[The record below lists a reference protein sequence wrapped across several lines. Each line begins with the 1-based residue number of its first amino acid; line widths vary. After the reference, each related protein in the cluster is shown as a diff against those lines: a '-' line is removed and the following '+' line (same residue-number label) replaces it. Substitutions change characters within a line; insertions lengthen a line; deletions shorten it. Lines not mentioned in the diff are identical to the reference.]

1 MVEDER
7 RLASAV
13 RRGLTAEGFVVDVAH
28 DGVDGLHQAREGG
41 YDAVVLDLML
51 PGLSGYQVC
60 ERLRAERN
68 WVPVLI
74 LSAKDGEYDQAD
86 GLDLGADDYMTKPF
100 SYVVLAA
107 RLRALLRRGAR
118 PRPAVLAAGD
128 LSPRPGGPD
137 RPPRRYRHRA
147 DRPGVRAARVPDAA
161 GRPGGAR
168 RRNCSS
174 TSGIP
179 MRSATSTSSR
189 STRGMC
195 DARSTPRSGKMPCR
209 RCAGQATGS
218 PPTAA
223 RDRAR
228 RKRAAVAGWWRRRSL
243 RARLTL
249 ITSAGLAVALALAA
263 LLLASALRSA
273 LINGLDGSAR
283 QGAVEVATL
292 LDQGRLPSP
301 VPVPPDTVTVQ
312 VLDAAGR
319 IVNVSPG
326 ADRLVPMLAPAQ
338 AREAARTGRARMLA
352 GPPLGMPSLL
362 RVVAVPAR
370 GQHVVIAAVSFAQV
384 HDSLAT
390 LARALFIGTPL
401 LFGLLAL
408 AIWLVTGYTLRPIAE
423 LRRGAAEVT
432 GTGVPRDL
440 PVPPARDEVRSLAV
454 TLNDMLSRL
463 ADAQQR
469 QRDLVSDTAHE
480 LRSPIASI
488 RAQLE
493 VALDHPDGLDWAETA
508 RDVHAD
514 TLRLAR
520 LAEDLLLLARLDG
533 QHPAARPG
541 RPGRA
546 VRLGRGG
553 LRHGPGPGA
562 GPTSTEPCVVAGDPD
577 ALRRLLVN
585 LLDNAVRHAASQ
597 VCVSVSAEAGW
608 AVLTVTDDGPGIPAS
623 DRERVFGRFA
633 RLDNARDRTGEE
645 GAGLGLAIVRS
656 TAEAHGGS
664 VSLSDAA
671 SGSAGPGLRAVV
683 RLPLTS

>member
-1 MVEDER
+1 V
-7 RLASAV
+7 
-13 RRGLTAEGFVVDVAH
+13 
-28 DGVDGLHQAREGG
+28 
-41 YDAVVLDLML
+41 
-51 PGLSGYQVC
+51 
-60 ERLRAERN
+60 
-68 WVPVLI
+68 
-74 LSAKDGEYDQAD
+74 
-86 GLDLGADDYMTKPF
+86 
-100 SYVVLAA
+100 
-107 RLRALLRRGAR
+107 
-118 PRPAVLAAGD
+118 
-128 LSPRPGGPD
+128 
-137 RPPRRYRHRA
+137 
-147 DRPGVRAARVPDAA
+147 
-161 GRPGGAR
+161 
-168 RRNCSS
+168 
-174 TSGIP
+174 
-179 MRSATSTSSR
+179 
-189 STRGMC
+189 
-195 DARSTPRSGKMPCR
+195 
-209 RCAGQATGS
+209 
-218 PPTAA
+218 
-223 RDRAR
+223 
-228 RKRAAVAGWWRRRSL
+228 
-243 RARLTL
+243 
-249 ITSAGLAVALALAA
+249 
-263 LLLASALRSA
+263 LLASALRLA
-273 LINGLDGSAR
+273 LIDGLDVSAR

-312 VLDAAGR
+312 VLNAQGL
-319 IVNVSPG
+319 IVNTSPG
-326 ADRLVPMLAPAQ
+326 ADRLVPMLPPAQ
-338 AREAARTGRARMLA
+338 ARQAARTGQAAMLA
-352 GPPLGMPSLL
+352 GPPLGLPSVL

-370 GQHVVIAAVSFAQV
+370 GQHVVIAAVSFASARE
-384 HDSLAT
+384 SLAT

-408 AIWLVTGYTLRPIAE
+408 AIWLVTGYTLRPIAA
-423 LRRGAAEVT
+423 LSRGAAEVT

-440 PVPPARDEVRSLAV
+440 PVPAARDEVRLLAI

-493 VALDHPDGLDWAETA
+493 VALDHPDGVDWAETA

-533 QHPAARPG
+533 RPLRRTPVDLGELSATAVAGYAAARVPVQVTVPSSADG
-541 RPGRA
+541 A
-546 VRLGRGG
+546 V
-553 LRHGPGPGA
+553 
-562 GPTSTEPCVVAGDPD
+562 TVTGDPD

-597 VCVSVSAEAGW
+597 VGVSVRSEAGW

-664 VSLSDAA
+664 VSLSDAV
-671 SGSAGPGLRAVV
+671 PGLRAVV
-683 RLPLTS
+683 RLRLTP

>member
-1 MVEDER
+1 V
-7 RLASAV
+7 
-13 RRGLTAEGFVVDVAH
+13 
-28 DGVDGLHQAREGG
+28 
-41 YDAVVLDLML
+41 
-51 PGLSGYQVC
+51 
-60 ERLRAERN
+60 
-68 WVPVLI
+68 
-74 LSAKDGEYDQAD
+74 
-86 GLDLGADDYMTKPF
+86 KP
-100 SYVVLAA
+100 
-107 RLRALLRRGAR
+107 
-118 PRPAVLAAGD
+118 
-128 LSPRPGGPD
+128 
-137 RPPRRYRHRA
+137 
-147 DRPGVRAARVPDAA
+147 
-161 GRPGGAR
+161 
-168 RRNCSS
+168 
-174 TSGIP
+174 
-179 MRSATSTSSR
+179 
-189 STRGMC
+189 
-195 DARSTPRSGKMPCR
+195 
-209 RCAGQATGS
+209 
-218 PPTAA
+218 
-223 RDRAR
+223 
-228 RKRAAVAGWWRRRSL
+228 AGWWRRRSL

-263 LLLASALRSA
+263 VLLASAVRSA
-273 LINGLDGSAR
+273 LINGLDVSAR

-312 VLDAAGR
+312 VLDASGQ
-319 IVNVSPG
+319 IVDVSPG
-326 ADRLVPMLAPAQ
+326 ADRLVSMLAPAR
-338 AREAARTGRARMLA
+338 ARAAARTGQAQMLA

-362 RVVAVPAR
+362 RVVAVPAS
-370 GQHVVIAAVSFAQV
+370 GGHVVIAAVSFAQV

-401 LFGLLAL
+401 LFALLAL
-408 AIWLVTGYTLRPIAE
+408 AIWLVTGYTLRPIAA

-432 GTGVPRDL
+432 GNGVPRAL
-440 PVPPARDEVRSLAV
+440 PVPPARDEVRLLAV

-463 ADAQQR
+463 AEAQQR

-533 QHPAARPG
+533 QPLRRATVDLAALCSAAAAGYAAARVPV
-541 RPGRA
+541 RA
-546 VRLGRGG
+546 S
-553 LRHGPGPGA
+553 A
-562 GPTSTEPCVVAGDPD
+562 DAAPCPVAGDPD

-597 VCVSVSAEAGW
+597 VWVSVCSEAGW
-608 AVLTVTDDGPGIPAS
+608 AVLTVVDDGPGIPVPE
-623 DRERVFGRFA
+623 RERVFGRFT

-664 VSLSDAA
+664 VSLGDAVSD
-671 SGSAGPGLRAVV
+671 GTGPGLRAVV
-683 RLPLTS
+683 RLPLS